1 MVDLMSHVFFPP
13 RDIREKWVGHVD
25 FQLPSKRQKPSEN
38 LNHQTKAWK
47 LVMREKNRATFRFFF
62 IVWYTF
68 WVVQ

>member
-25 FQLPSKRQKPSEN
+25 FQLPSKRQKPSGKPQSSN
-38 LNHQTKAWK
+38 KGLKIGYA
-47 LVMREKNRATFRFFF
+47 RKNRATFRFFF

-68 WVVQ
+68 